1 MTGQL
6 FLRGPMREINGKKIF
21 MVVGI
26 IGANEW
32 EGLEGE
38 TQYTIKNIELVEPVN
53 QEKLARGKNA
63 DNLLTY
69 PMWRI

>member
-1 MTGQL
+1 M
-6 FLRGPMREINGKKIF
+6 NGKKVF

-26 IGANEW
+26 IGADEIDA
-32 EGLEGE
+32 LEGE
-38 TQYTIKNIELVEPVN
+38 TQYTIKNLELVDPVDKS
-53 QEKLARGKNA
+53 EMARGKNA